1 MSANKPLK
9 RAFEKG
15 VMLLPFD
22 SILASRPLDDSVRK
36 SVKYKR
42 IAKSVAE
49 LGLVEPLVVTRTGE
63 DKSKFLLLDGHARLA
78 ALLSAGATGARCLI
92 ALDDE
97 AFTYNKRVS
106 HLATIQEH
114 YMIVKALAK
123 GASERRIA
131 NTLNLDVAAIRRR
144 RTMLDGIC
152 PEVIEIFKSRSVN
165 VGVFGSLRRMKPLR
179 QIEAAELMLGA
190 GNMSA
195 SYARVL
201 LAGTRDADLAND
213 ERKKVDG
220 LSAEQMDRMQREM
233 EAVQA
238 DFKSVEKKYGTNVL
252 QLVVANGYIGAL
264 IRNAEIERYLDEHYP
279 EILAQFKSIVRAT
292 SLDQAQPV

>member
-1 MSANKPLK
+1 MIASKPLK

-42 IAKSVAE
+42 IARSVAE
-49 LGLVEPLVVTRTGE
+49 LGLVEPLVVTRTRE

-78 ALLSAGATGARCLI
+78 ALLSAGASGARCLI

-123 GASERRIA
+123 GASEQRIA
-131 NTLNLDVAAIRRR
+131 DTLNLDVAAIRRR
-144 RTMLDGIC
+144 RAMLDGIC
-152 PEVIEIFKSRSVN
+152 PEVIELFKSRSVN
-165 VGVFGSLRRMKPLR
+165 LGVFGSLRRMKPLR

-195 SYARVL
+195 SYAGVL
-201 LAGTRDADLAND
+201 LAGTRDADLANN

-220 LSAEQMDRMQREM
+220 LSAEQIDRMQREM

-238 DFKSVEKKYGTNVL
+238 DFKSVEKKYGANVL

-264 IRNAEIERYLDEHYP
+264 IRNAEIERYLGEHYP
-279 EILAQFKSIVRAT
+279 EILAQFKAIVRAT
-292 SLDQAQPV
+292 SLD